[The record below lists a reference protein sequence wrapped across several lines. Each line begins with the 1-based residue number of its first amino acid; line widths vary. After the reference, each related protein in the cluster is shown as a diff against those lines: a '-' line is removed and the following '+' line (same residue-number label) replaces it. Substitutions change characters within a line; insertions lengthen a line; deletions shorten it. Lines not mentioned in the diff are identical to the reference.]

1 MGYTRFLCKSTSTS
15 MLIDSKNSK
24 DAAQEFVDE
33 MMHNLYKV
41 KLKKCNERE
50 KNKFPDT
57 TVTVTKADG
66 SGKEEYFQYTSMIP
80 KY

>member
-1 MGYTRFLCKSTSTS
+1 MGYTRFVCKSTSTS
-15 MLIDSKNSK
+15 MVIDSKNPK
-24 DAAQEFVDE
+24 DAAQEFVDW
-33 MMHNLYKV
+33 MMQGMYTV

-57 TVTVTKADG
+57 TITVCREDKPD
-66 SGKEEYFQYTSMIP
+66 KEEYFQYTSMMP

>member
-1 MGYTRFLCKSTSTS
+1 MGYTRFNCRSTSTS
-15 MLIDSKNSK
+15 MVIDAKHAK

-41 KLKKCNERE
+41 KLKKCSAMEMR
-50 KNKFPDT
+50 KFPDT
-57 TVTVTKADG
+57 TITVTKADG

>member
-41 KLKKCNERE
+41 KLKKCSERE
-50 KNKFPDT
+50 INNKSVYSCVEITEIIEKGKKN
-57 TVTVTKADG
+57 
-66 SGKEEYFQYTSMIP
+66 
-80 KY
+80 